1 MKTQLEGAWQFET
14 ALLGGKDITATM
26 QSMHLVIDKNEF
38 RIKQGEVTVDYGTL
52 TFSEGTNHLDL
63 FGIEGPGKGNLL
75 HAIYKCVRDEM
86 IICYN
91 LDKSGSYPSDFE
103 SPEGSTN
110 FLVHYKSKRT

>member
-1 MKTQLEGAWQFET
+1 MKRQTDGAWQFET
-14 ALLGGKDITATM
+14 ALLGGKDITASM

-38 RIKQGEVTVDYGTL
+38 WIKQDEVTVDYGTL
-52 TFSEGTNHLDL
+52 TYFEGTNHMDL

-91 LDKSGSYPSDFE
+91 LDKSGSYPPDFE
-103 SPEGSTN
+103 SPEGSTF
-110 FLVHYKSKRT
+110 FLVHYKSKKT